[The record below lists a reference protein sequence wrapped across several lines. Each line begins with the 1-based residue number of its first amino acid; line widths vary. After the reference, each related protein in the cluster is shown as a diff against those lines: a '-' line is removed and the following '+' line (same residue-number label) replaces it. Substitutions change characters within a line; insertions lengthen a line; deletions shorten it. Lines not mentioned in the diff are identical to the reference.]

1 MFSTNHF
8 LEIDLDGYNAK
19 ILLMKVKDVLKIH
32 YVAVRGRDNE
42 QGAVQRVLSPI
53 RLDAIEKYILKGHS
67 FYSPFYLN
75 WNNQEYRLSVNN
87 EGILS
92 IPLIED
98 SAQVIDGQH
107 RLAGLSRAM
116 LKDPTI
122 GDKEILVI
130 ISENL
135 ETVDAAKIFININTE
150 QRPVPKS
157 LIYDLFGMINENDA
171 DQSIIRAKDIADR
184 LQEDKTSPLFG
195 YIKYPGQKRGVGK
208 IDLSTVVNA
217 IQPHVTADG
226 TFNQKKLFSFEIQ
239 YAVIQNFF
247 SVIKSVYDEVDL
259 WENKTKNPF
268 LSNAGFHGAIEAL
281 CEEVINK
288 CVEKK
293 SFTIQTIAEVLNL
306 DHDVITRDSIAG
318 MEGRSQRKR
327 IKEYIILHLN
337 DQLPEEDEYSF

>member
-1 MFSTNHF
+1 MFTTNHYLDIN
-8 LEIDLDGYNAK
+8 LEGYSAK
-19 ILLMKVKDVLKIH
+19 IFLMKVKDVLKIH

-42 QGAVQRVLSPI
+42 QGAVQRVLSPV
-53 RLDAIEKYILKGHS
+53 RLDAIEKYVLKGNA

-75 WNNQEYRLSVNN
+75 WNNQEAHISVSE
-87 EGILS
+87 EGVLT
-92 IPLIED
+92 IPLVND

-107 RLAGLSRAM
+107 RLAGLNRAM
-116 LKDPTI
+116 SKDPAV
-122 GDKEILVI
+122 GEKYILVI
-130 ISENL
+130 LSENL

-195 YIKYPGQKRGVGK
+195 YIKYPGQKRGIGK
-208 IDLSTVVNA
+208 VELSTVVNA
-217 IQPHVTADG
+217 IQPHLATNG
-226 TFNQKKLFSFEIQ
+226 IFYQKKLYSFEVQ

-247 SVIKSVYDEVDL
+247 SVIKSVYDEVEL
-259 WENKTKNPF
+259 WDNKTKNPF
-268 LSNAGFHGAIEAL
+268 LTNAGFHGAIEAL
-281 CEEVINK
+281 CEDVISK

-293 SFTIQTIAEVLNL
+293 SFTIQTISEVLNL
-306 DHDVITRDSIAG
+306 DHEVITRESIAG
-318 MEGRSQRKR
+318 MEGRSQRRR
-327 IKEYIILHLN
+327 IKEYILLHVN